1 MTNAKPLYK
10 GHYLIALYSIDDD
23 DEFQA
28 VFTNA
33 NEMNSETYKSAN
45 TALAHY
51 FHDRDRVAINYHHK
65 KCVPYLIEAFEDD
78 YGSTVQEFS
87 DAWFNV
93 FPDDTRTVFIQDG
106 KETETWLTDER
117 FEDCVIRKIRSVL
130 GKLKIWLKKKVT

>member
-1 MTNAKPLYK
+1 MTKAQGLYK
-10 GHYLIALYSIDDD
+10 GHYLIALYSLDDD

-33 NEMNSETYKSAN
+33 EEMGLATYKYAS

-51 FHDRDRVAINYHHK
+51 FHDKDRMAIFYNHK

-117 FEDCVIRKIRSVL
+117 FEECVIRKIRTM
-130 GKLKIWLKKKVT
+130 GGRLKIWLKKRTG

>member
-1 MTNAKPLYK
+1 MTKAKGLYK
-10 GHYLIALYSIDDD
+10 GHYLIALYSLDDD

-33 NEMNSETYKSAN
+33 DEMNSETYKSAN

-51 FHDRDRVAINYHHK
+51 FSTKDRFSLNYHHK
-65 KCVPYLIEAFEDD
+65 KCTPYLTEAFEDD

-117 FEDCVIRKIRSVL
+117 FEDCIIRKIRSM
-130 GKLKIWLKKKVT
+130 GGRLKIWLKKKVT

>member
-33 NEMNSETYKSAN
+33 DEMNSETYKSAN

-51 FHDRDRVAINYHHK
+51 FHDRDRVTINYHHK
-65 KCVPYLIEAFEDD
+65 KCVPYLIEAFEDE

-87 DAWFNV
+87 DSWFNV

-117 FEDCVIRKIRSVL
+117 FENCVIRKIRSVW

>member
-1 MTNAKPLYK
+1 MTNAQSLYK
-10 GHYLIALYSIDDD
+10 GHYLIALYSLYDDN
-23 DEFQA
+23 EFEA

-33 NEMNSETYKSAN
+33 DELSIETYGAISSA
-45 TALAHY
+45 LSHY
-51 FHDRDRVAINYHHK
+51 FNDKDRISIAYHHK

-117 FEDCVIRKIRSVL
+117 FENCVIRKIRSM
-130 GKLKIWLKKKVT
+130 GGRLKIWLTKTTG

>member
-1 MTNAKPLYK
+1 MTKAQGLYK
-10 GHYLIALYSIDDD
+10 GHYLIALYSLDDD

-33 NEMNSETYKSAN
+33 EEMGLVTCKYAS

-51 FHDRDRVAINYHHK
+51 FHDKDRMSIKYNHK

-93 FPDDTRTVFIQDG
+93 FPDDTRTVFIQEG
-106 KETETWLTDER
+106 EETEARLTDER
-117 FEDCVIRKIRSVL
+117 FEDCVIRKIRTM
-130 GKLKIWLKKKVT
+130 GGRLKIWLKKRTG

>member
-33 NEMNSETYKSAN
+33 DEMNSETYKSAN

-65 KCVPYLIEAFEDD
+65 KCMPYLIEAFEDD

-87 DAWFNV
+87 DRWFNV

-106 KETETWLTDER
+106 KETETWLTDDR
-117 FEDCVIRKIRSVL
+117 FENCVIRKIRSVW

>member
-1 MTNAKPLYK
+1 MTKAQGLYK
-10 GHYLIALYSIDDD
+10 GHYLIALYSLDDD

-33 NEMNSETYKSAN
+33 EEMGLATYKWAH

-51 FHDRDRVAINYHHK
+51 FHDKDRMSITYNHK

-117 FEDCVIRKIRSVL
+117 FENCVIRKIRSM
-130 GKLKIWLKKKVT
+130 GGRLKIWLKKRTG